1 MNKMFHFVDS
11 LRENGIFG
19 GAHCAAA
26 ATQPSHGDVFHGSK
40 AAGFQ

>member
-1 MNKMFHFVDS
+1 MFHFVDS
-11 LRENGIFG
+11 FTGEAAFLEGRI
-19 GAHCAAA
+19 ARAA